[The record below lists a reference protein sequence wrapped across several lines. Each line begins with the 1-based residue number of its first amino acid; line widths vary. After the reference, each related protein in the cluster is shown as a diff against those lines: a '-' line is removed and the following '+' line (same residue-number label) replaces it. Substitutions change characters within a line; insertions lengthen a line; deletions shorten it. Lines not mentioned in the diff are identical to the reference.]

1 MTESD
6 PKEERIRDGEEKPK
20 ERDGMG
26 EETQKAGSE
35 IWEAARI
42 FFVVVRDGENGLV
55 ELVIAELLKRHSGRD
70 GGKHGDVWKNKQEV
84 RAFSSIHFTA
94 IISD

>member
-1 MTESD
+1 M
-6 PKEERIRDGEEKPK
+6 EKRSQK
-20 ERDGMG
+20 RGVG
-26 EETQKAGSE
+26 WGGGSQKAGSE

-70 GGKHGDVWKNKQEV
+70 GGEHGDVCKNKQEV
-84 RAFSSIHFTA
+84 RAFGSILFTA